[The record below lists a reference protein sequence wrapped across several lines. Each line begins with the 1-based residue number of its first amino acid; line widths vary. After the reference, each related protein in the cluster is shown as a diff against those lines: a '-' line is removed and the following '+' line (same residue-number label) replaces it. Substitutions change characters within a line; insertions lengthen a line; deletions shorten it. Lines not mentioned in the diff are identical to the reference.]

1 VYLQLSI
8 VRSTQAAM
16 VSKQLERIQSIPWTQ
31 PNKLKENFDHWVKMQ
46 PPFLEILV
54 ATAAGGIQGGVLGGV
69 MGQLSKTNPN
79 ANQPIIPGVAPNP
92 ELAKAMPN
100 MGGPLAQARNF
111 AVMTGVN
118 AGLSAALKKYRGKE
132 DVQGAMIAAFGSGAA
147 FSLVSGMT
155 PGNPLTAA
163 ATTGIAFAVLQ
174 GAFFKLGK
182 VMGGPKKD
190 AAEFVRAKHLLKT
203 LGLSAYDRNVQKGLL
218 TDNTIMLWNDRALQE
233 VRIPPGPRLL
243 ILHHIDSYRHV
254 LKPGMALPGTH

>member
-1 VYLQLSI
+1 MASQQLQRL
-8 VRSTQAAM
+8 
-16 VSKQLERIQSIPWTQ
+16 QSIPWTKPQ
-31 PNKLKENFDHWVKMQ
+31 KLKDNFDHWVKTQ
-46 PPFLEILV
+46 PPYLEVLV
-54 ATAAGGIQGGVLGGV
+54 AAAAGGLQGGILGGV

-79 ANQPIIPGVAPNP
+79 ANQPIIPGMAPNP
-92 ELAKAMPN
+92 DLAKAMPN
-100 MGGPLAQARNF
+100 LGGPLAQARNF

-182 VMGGPKKD
+182 VMGGPPKKD
-190 AAEFVRAKHLLKT
+190 AAEFARAKYMLKT
-203 LGLSAYDRNVQKGLL
+203 LGLSNYERHIQKGLL

-243 ILHHIDSYRHV
+243 ILHHIDSYRNV
-254 LKPGMALPGTH
+254 LKPGMPLPGAH